1 MSFINFLNIDPEKG
15 RYIDNIMWRYLMK
28 DSNTFHEKVV
38 NFYLKS
44 CVNYQ
49 E

>member
-1 MSFINFLNIDPEKG
+1 MSFIKFLNIDPEKG
-15 RYIDNIMWRYLMK
+15 RDIDIIIWRYLMK

-44 CVNYQ
+44 CVYY
-49 E
+49 